1 MNLLLEIVSE
11 HASVMGDRARWVVG
25 PAGCRIGRGPG
36 NDWELPS
43 HHISRHHVT
52 VRVLNGMYFVEG
64 KGRVPIAINDR
75 RRELRNDDPHP
86 LTDGDRLFIDD
97 YELRATLVHD
107 AASVRGTAARP
118 TFEEIPDPLDDRPI
132 QTASHDPL
140 DLLPPIGGVGRPQ
153 RPVKEPKG
161 STLAA
166 SIEDQAYRPADAV
179 STPDRLPDDW
189 YAKAA
194 QNAAAPVAKVASAPS
209 EGLPDDW
216 FSASAPATPKP
227 AIPTPVAAPRKPA
240 PAVAEH
246 PVAAPAPPVM
256 TSADATTAILAGA
269 GLDVGQ
275 ARMPPE
281 VAQQLGAIIRIVV
294 EGTMDVLR
302 ARNEMR
308 NQFRMPLTQIARA
321 DNNPLKFS
329 ADAADAL
336 HNLLVKQGSAYL
348 GPTEAFEDAFDEIR
362 LHQLAMLKGIQAGFE
377 RWLAILDPEQ
387 IQERVDKGGAG
398 GLGALAGR
406 KAKLWDEYVA
416 MHTGWQGDRD
426 DAFRRVFGDEF
437 ARAYE
442 EELRAQKTAKR
453 AKRRS
458 GPKR

>member
-11 HASVMGDRARWVVG
+11 HASVMGDKARWIVG

-43 HHISRHHVT
+43 RHISRHHVT

-75 RRELRNDDPHP
+75 RRELRNDEPHP
-86 LTDGDRLFIDD
+86 LADGDRLFIDD

-107 AASVRGTAARP
+107 AASVRATSARS
-118 TFEEIPDPLDDRPI
+118 TFEEIPDLLDERPI
-132 QTASHDPL
+132 QTTSHDPL
-140 DLLPPIGGVGRPQ
+140 DLLPPVAGGAHSERPA
-153 RPVKEPKG
+153 KG
-161 STLAA
+161 SRPLPPA
-166 SIEDQAYRPADAV
+166 SIEDHTYAPPNAA
-179 STPDRLPDDW
+179 TPQVLWPDDW
-189 YAKAA
+189 PGMTG
-194 QNAAAPVAKVASAPS
+194 QNASSSPPGVASAPS
-209 EGLPDDW
+209 ESVPPDW
-216 FSASAPATPKP
+216 YSASAPS
-227 AIPTPVAAPRKPA
+227 
-240 PAVAEH
+240 
-246 PVAAPAPPVM
+246 APAPSFVP
-256 TSADATTAILAGA
+256 SNDATTAILAGA
-269 GLDVGQ
+269 GMDVGQ
-275 ARMPPE
+275 VRMAPQ
-281 VAQQLGAIIRIVV
+281 VAQQLGEILKIVV

-329 ADAADAL
+329 ANAADAL
-336 HNLLVKQGSAYL
+336 HNLLIKQGSAYL
-348 GPTEAFEDAFDEIR
+348 GATEAFEDAFDEIR

-377 RWLAILDPEQ
+377 RWLSILDPEQ
-387 IQERVDKGGAG
+387 IQQRVDKSGAG

-416 MHTGWQGDRD
+416 MHRGWQDDRD

-453 AKRRS
+453 ARRRHRS
-458 GPKR
+458 TDR

>member
-1 MNLLLEIVSE
+1 MNLLLEVVSA
-11 HASVMGDRARWVVG
+11 HAGMMGDKARWVVG
-25 PAGCRIGRGPG
+25 PAGCRIGRDP
-36 NDWELPS
+36 NSDWVLDEP
-43 HHISRHHVT
+43 HVSRHHVT
-52 VRVLNGMYFVEG
+52 VRALNGMFFVEG
-64 KGRVPIAINDR
+64 KGRVPLAINDR

-86 LTDGDRLFIDD
+86 LNDGDRLFIDD

-107 AASVRGTAARP
+107 APSVRVMSDRP
-118 TFEEIPDPLDDRPI
+118 TFEEIPDLLDQRPI
-132 QTASHDPL
+132 QTVTHDPL
-140 DLLPPIGGVGRPQ
+140 DLLPPIGGGAHSERPA
-153 RPVKEPKG
+153 KASKG
-161 STLAA
+161 LPPA
-166 SIEDQAYRPADAV
+166 SIEDHAYRPPDAA
-179 STPDRLPDDW
+179 PRPHRLPDDW

-194 QNAAAPVAKVASAPS
+194 QNAAASTASVASGPS
-209 EGLPDDW
+209 AEVPDDW
-216 FSASAPATPKP
+216 YSASAPATPKP
-227 AIPTPVAAPRKPA
+227 AIPTPAAAPRKPA
-240 PAVAEH
+240 PAVTER

-256 TSADATTAILAGA
+256 TSGDATTAILAGA

-275 ARMPPE
+275 VRMAPQ
-281 VAQQLGAIIRIVV
+281 VAQQLGEILKIVV

-329 ADAADAL
+329 ADAPDAL

-377 RWLAILDPEQ
+377 RWMTILDPDQ
-387 IQERVDKGGAG
+387 IQQRVDKGGAG
-398 GLGALAGR
+398 GLGALTGR

-416 MHTGWQGDRD
+416 MHAGWQGDRD

-442 EELRAQKTAKR
+442 EELKAQKTAKR
-453 AKRRS
+453 ARRRS
-458 GPKR
+458 GVAR